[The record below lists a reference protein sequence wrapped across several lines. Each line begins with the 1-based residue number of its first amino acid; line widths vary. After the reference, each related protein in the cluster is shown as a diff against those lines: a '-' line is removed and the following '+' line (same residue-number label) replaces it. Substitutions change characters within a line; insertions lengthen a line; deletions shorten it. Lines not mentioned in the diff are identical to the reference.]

1 MHMKLPHNELKSN
14 SKLWSRMAQQNA
26 VQQTPFWYNFL
37 LICLKPLYRWK
48 IKQRAESDALF
59 QQECIERF
67 GPFQTPKNLHTIW
80 FHVVSIGETNAAQP
94 LIEHYLKLGHPVLV
108 TNTTKTGQARA
119 KSLFLKA
126 PYLAL
131 FQAVYLPVDQKPLLK
146 QFFDLYQPKLLALVE
161 TEIWPNLIAQA
172 KQQQIPC
179 ILLNARLS
187 EKSAKGYAKVSR
199 LTQAMLQQLTWMLTQ
214 DQATQQR
221 YVDLGLEKAK
231 SQVVGNIKF
240 DISAPNS
247 FIEQAE
253 QLKQEWQ
260 LEKRQIITLASTHA
274 PEEEQLLKQLQTH
287 LNSNPDL
294 LCMVVPR
301 HPERFDE
308 VYKICQSLNL
318 NTQRRSLKQPI
329 QIDTQ
334 VFLADSMGEM
344 WLWYALSQACF
355 VGGSLNEPGGGH
367 NILEPMVL
375 NIPTVIGPR
384 YFNFQSIVDE
394 FVAAQ
399 GILIGEN
406 AAQVAQQLLSCLDDP
421 LQTQQQVAHAQQ
433 VLQRNKGSLQKH
445 IQLLDHYLQQTAS
458 S

>member
-1 MHMKLPHNELKSN
+1 
-14 SKLWSRMAQQNA
+14 MAQHNA

-37 LICLKPLYRWK
+37 LVCLKPLYRWK
-48 IKQRAESDALF
+48 IRQRAESDALY
-59 QQECIERF
+59 QQECLERF
-67 GPFQTPKNLHTIW
+67 GPFQPPKNLNTIW
-80 FHVVSIGETNAAQP
+80 FHVVSVGETNAAQP
-94 LIEHYLKLGHPVLV
+94 LIEHYLKLGHSVLV

-119 KSLFLKA
+119 KSLFYEK
-126 PYLAL
+126 YSTL

-146 QFFDLYQPKLLALVE
+146 QFFELYQPKILALVE

-172 KQQQIPC
+172 KQKQIPC

-187 EKSAKGYAKVSR
+187 AKSAKGYDKVRR
-199 LTQAMLQQLTWMLTQ
+199 LTQPMLQQLTWLLAQ
-214 DQATQQR
+214 DIATQQR
-221 YVDLGLEKAK
+221 YVGLGLDQSK

-240 DISAPNS
+240 DISAPTS

-274 PEEEQLLKQLQTH
+274 PEEEQLLKQLQLH

-318 NTQRRSLKQPI
+318 NTQRRSLKKPI

>member
-1 MHMKLPHNELKSN
+1 
-14 SKLWSRMAQQNA
+14 MAQHNA

-37 LICLKPLYRWK
+37 LVCLKPLYRWK
-48 IKQRAESDALF
+48 IRQRAESDALF
-59 QQECIERF
+59 QQECLERF
-67 GPFQTPKNLHTIW
+67 GPFQPPKNLNTIW
-80 FHVVSIGETNAAQP
+80 FHVVSVGETNAAQP
-94 LIEHYLKLGHPVLV
+94 LIEHYLKLGHSVLV

-119 KSLFLKA
+119 KSLFYEK
-126 PYLAL
+126 YSTL

-146 QFFDLYQPKLLALVE
+146 QFFELYQPKILALVE

-172 KQQQIPC
+172 KQKQIPC

-187 EKSAKGYAKVSR
+187 EKSAKGYDKVRR
-199 LTQAMLQQLTWMLTQ
+199 LTQPMLQQLTWLLAQ
-214 DQATQQR
+214 DITTQQR
-221 YVDLGLEKAK
+221 YVDLGLDQSK

-274 PEEEQLLKQLQTH
+274 PEEEQLLKQLQPH

-294 LCMVVPR
+294 LCIVVPR

-329 QIDTQ
+329 QTDTQ

-433 VLQRNKGSLQKH
+433 VLQRNKGSLKKH

>member
-1 MHMKLPHNELKSN
+1 
-14 SKLWSRMAQQNA
+14 MAQHNA

-37 LICLKPLYRWK
+37 LVCLKPLYRWK
-48 IKQRAESDALF
+48 IRQRAESDALY
-59 QQECIERF
+59 QQECLERF
-67 GPFQTPKNLHTIW
+67 GPFQPPKNLNTIW
-80 FHVVSIGETNAAQP
+80 FHVVSVGETNAAQP
-94 LIEHYLKLGHPVLV
+94 LIEHYLKLGHSVLV

-119 KSLFLKA
+119 KSLFYEK
-126 PYLAL
+126 YSTL

-146 QFFDLYQPKLLALVE
+146 QFFELYQPKILALVE

-172 KQQQIPC
+172 KQKQIPW

-187 EKSAKGYAKVSR
+187 EKSAKGYDKVRR
-199 LTQAMLQQLTWMLTQ
+199 LTQPMLQQLTWLLAQ
-214 DQATQQR
+214 DITTQQR
-221 YVDLGLEKAK
+221 YVDLGLDQSK

-421 LQTQQQVAHAQQ
+421 VQTQQQVAHAQQ
-433 VLQRNKGSLQKH
+433 VLQRNKGSLKKH

>member
-1 MHMKLPHNELKSN
+1 
-14 SKLWSRMAQQNA
+14 MAQQNA

-59 QQECIERF
+59 QQECLERF
-67 GPFQTPKNLHTIW
+67 GPFQPPKNLNTIW
-80 FHVVSIGETNAAQP
+80 FHVVSVGETNAAQP
-94 LIEHYLKLGHPVLV
+94 LIEHYLKLGHSVLV

-119 KSLFLKA
+119 KSLFSEKY
-126 PYLAL
+126 PTL

-146 QFFDLYQPKLLALVE
+146 QFFELYQPKLLALVE

-172 KQQQIPC
+172 KQKQIPC

-187 EKSAKGYAKVSR
+187 EKSAKGYDKVRR
-199 LTQAMLQQLTWMLTQ
+199 LTQPMLQQLTWLLAQ
-214 DQATQQR
+214 DIATQQR
-221 YVDLGLEKAK
+221 YVDLGLDQSK

-274 PEEEQLLKQLQTH
+274 PEEEQLLKQLQLH

-433 VLQRNKGSLQKH
+433 VLQRNKGSLKKH

>member
-1 MHMKLPHNELKSN
+1 
-14 SKLWSRMAQQNA
+14 MAQEIA

-37 LICLKPLYRWK
+37 LVCLKPLYRWK
-48 IKQRAESDALF
+48 IRQRAESDALY
-59 QQECIERF
+59 QQECLERF
-67 GPFQTPKNLHTIW
+67 GPFQPPKNLNTIW
-80 FHVVSIGETNAAQP
+80 FHVVSVGETNAAQP
-94 LIEHYLKLGHPVLV
+94 LIEHYLKLGHSVLV

-119 KSLFLKA
+119 KSLFYEK
-126 PYLAL
+126 YSTL

-146 QFFDLYQPKLLALVE
+146 QFFELYQPKILALVE

-172 KQQQIPC
+172 KQKQIPC

-187 EKSAKGYAKVSR
+187 EKSAKGYDKVRR
-199 LTQAMLQQLTWMLTQ
+199 LTQPMLQQLTWLLAQ
-214 DQATQQR
+214 DIATQQR
-221 YVDLGLEKAK
+221 YVDLGLDQSK

-294 LCMVVPR
+294 LCIVVPR

-329 QIDTQ
+329 QTNTQ

-344 WLWYALSQACF
+344 WLWYALSQVCF

-375 NIPTVIGPR
+375 DVPTVIGPR
-384 YFNFQSIVDE
+384 YFNYR
-394 FVAAQ
+394 
-399 GILIGEN
+399 
-406 AAQVAQQLLSCLDDP
+406 
-421 LQTQQQVAHAQQ
+421 T
-433 VLQRNKGSLQKH
+433 GSW
-445 IQLLDHYLQQTAS
+445 
-458 S
+458 